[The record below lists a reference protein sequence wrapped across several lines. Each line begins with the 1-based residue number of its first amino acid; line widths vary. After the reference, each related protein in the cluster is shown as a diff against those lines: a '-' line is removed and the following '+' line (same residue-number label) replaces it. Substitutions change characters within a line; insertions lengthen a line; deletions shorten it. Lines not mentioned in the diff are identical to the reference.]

1 MSASMIFSKGDRQ
14 ARGIWVCVC
23 FWVSWLFP
31 QVLEAVGRKDLRS
44 LAPVLGR
51 GAGADSARGSAAS
64 GFQPTA
70 VRSLIPRNALCG
82 PEALVW
88 PPPRSEFLPGAVRA
102 PGVDGHCGDFVLP
115 L

>member
-64 GFQPTA
+64 GFHPTA
-70 VRSLIPRNALCG
+70 VRSLPLLHEAPRRLLPAL
-82 PEALVW
+82 
-88 PPPRSEFLPGAVRA
+88 PPSAFRSEERRVGKECRSRWS
-102 PGVDGHCGDFVLP
+102 
-115 L
+115 